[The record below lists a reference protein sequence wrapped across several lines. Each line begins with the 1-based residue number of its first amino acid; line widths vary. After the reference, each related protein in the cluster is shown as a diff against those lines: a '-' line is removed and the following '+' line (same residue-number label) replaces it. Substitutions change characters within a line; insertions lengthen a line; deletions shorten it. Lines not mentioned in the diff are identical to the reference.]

1 MILTAR
7 TQFHYR
13 SDVRSVSCDVNLP
26 FILCFGSNGNLFIYL
41 FIYIYIWQLV
51 WPVVAPFVMRMR
63 GYTGGV
69 ATVRVLPYPAL
80 NRKVVFGNKLIS
92 CATFVMCKI
101 LKEFCKWWNVRQ
113 FPNNNAKYYVF
124 WIPTPLINSHPHWS
138 KCHIWLNC
146 YA

>member
-13 SDVRSVSCDVNLP
+13 SNVRSVSCDVNLP
-26 FILCFGSNGNLFIYL
+26 FILCFGSNGNAFYL
-41 FIYIYIWQLV
+41 YMATS
-51 WPVVAPFVMRMR
+51 VACSSTRIH

-80 NRKVVFGNKLIS
+80 NRKVVFGNKLVS

-101 LKEFCKWWNVRQ
+101 LKKFCK
-113 FPNNNAKYYVF
+113 
-124 WIPTPLINSHPHWS
+124 
-138 KCHIWLNC
+138 
-146 YA
+146 